1 MKTKLL
7 PLGLL
12 IPAAVLAQPMP
23 PALPEGMTQN
33 QMRLIQGA
41 KSYESASKESKSL
54 KSSDT
59 CNSTCQAEAEKAY
72 KENMNACE
80 EAGGTYQACYMA
92 LNGYS
97 YTYT

>member
-54 KSSDT
+54 KSDT
-59 CNSTCQAEAEKAY
+59 CNSTCQADAKKAY
-72 KENMNACE
+72 DYNMKACE
-80 EAGGTYQACYMA
+80 DAGGTYQACYMA
-92 LNGYS
+92 LNGTS

>member
-41 KSYESASKESKSL
+41 KSYGSASKESKSL
-54 KSSDT
+54 KSDT

-72 KENMNACE
+72 EANMKECE